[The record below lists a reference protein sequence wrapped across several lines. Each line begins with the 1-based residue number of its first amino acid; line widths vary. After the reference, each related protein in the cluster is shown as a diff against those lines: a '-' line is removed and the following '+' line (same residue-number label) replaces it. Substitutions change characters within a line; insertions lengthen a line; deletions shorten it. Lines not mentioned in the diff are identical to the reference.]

1 MNWSRAYTSTKNELQ
16 SVKQTERENKTYVLV
31 HSIQVS
37 EIITFPERKLR
48 SVLTK
53 KILIKSIRKSSDVLS
68 EVL

>member
-31 HSIQVS
+31 HSIQAS